1 MKVAEVEGPHFLLQV
16 GCKAMNEHL
25 IADLGRFVDERGVTI
40 SETPGHVR
48 LNVVRSSVSVSLLI
62 PKGVLEWWVEVN
74 DAAGGRKIED
84 WYDYAGYVAAEE
96 RELTEG
102 MRIDVLRCI
111 ENVVSRPLRTAANGR
126 ILEWNVGGV
135 WLQAVPLV
143 PQRAA
148 GDVRNASA

>member
-1 MKVAEVEGPHFLLQV
+1 
-16 GCKAMNEHL
+16 MNEHL
-25 IADLGRFVDERGVTI
+25 ISDLGRFVDERGVTV

-62 PKGVLEWWVEVN
+62 PRGVLEWWVEVN
-74 DAAGGRKIED
+74 DIASGKKIED
-84 WYDYAGYVAAEE
+84 WCDYAGYVAASEE
-96 RELTEG
+96 GELTED
-102 MRIDVLRCI
+102 MRIDVLRFI

-126 ILEWNVGGV
+126 ILEWNVGGD

-148 GDVRNASA
+148 GDQRNARA